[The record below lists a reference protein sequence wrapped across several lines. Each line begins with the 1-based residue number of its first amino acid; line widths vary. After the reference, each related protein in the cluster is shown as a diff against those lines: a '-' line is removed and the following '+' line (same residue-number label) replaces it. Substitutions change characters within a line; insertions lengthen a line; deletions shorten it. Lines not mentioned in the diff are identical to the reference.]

1 MVLKRSASGLVRIVY
16 VPGGLLPSQYGGY
29 RSPVAAQI
37 MDMKLRAFQSPLFAG
52 RCSMSVMWRV
62 SRRDPGMLE

>member
-16 VPGGLLPSQYGGY
+16 VPGGLLPGQYGGY

-37 MDMKLRAFQSPLFAG
+37 MDMKLRAFESPLFARG
-52 RCSMSVMWRV
+52 CSMSVMRRV
-62 SRRDPGMLE
+62 SGHLPR